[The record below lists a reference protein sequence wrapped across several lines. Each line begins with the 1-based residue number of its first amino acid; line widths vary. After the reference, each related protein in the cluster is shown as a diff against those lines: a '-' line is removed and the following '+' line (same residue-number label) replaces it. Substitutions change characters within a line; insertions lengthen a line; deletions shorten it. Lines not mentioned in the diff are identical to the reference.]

1 MKKLLFF
8 KFLKDSFKIFII
20 IVCSVGSIVWVI
32 KAVGFLDIVSED
44 GHGLLVYLWYTIL
57 NFPKII
63 SRILPFIFIIA
74 LFYKI
79 TEYEKKNELLIFWI
93 NGISKIKFIQMVI
106 IYSFVIT
113 FIQILL
119 SGYVTPL
126 GQEKARSF
134 IRNSGSDF
142 FPSLIKEGKFIDVVS
157 NLTIFINS
165 KDSEGNFNN
174 IFLSNNFNYDAENNT
189 SSMEE
194 NSGRKSEIIYA
205 KKGILISNEKERY
218 FQLIDGKIINNDKNK
233 IQEFSFDKINYDLSK
248 YVSNST
254 KYAKVQEYNSSFI
267 ISCLYY
273 ILFDKLKDIEDKTL
287 GSSYAKLHSSKCEY
301 KSYKVFMEE
310 FLKRFYKPLYI
321 PLLGLI
327 CCILI
332 LKSKDEIDY
341 NKIRIV
347 LFSFAFLVVV
357 ISEISLRYSGTSTLG
372 TMFFT
377 LFPVIIFTLI
387 YFNLNK
393 KLSI

>member
-1 MKKLLFF
+1 MKKLLFL
-8 KFLKDSFKIFII
+8 KFLKDTFKIFII
-20 IVCSVGSIVWVI
+20 IIFSVGSIVWVI

-106 IYSFVIT
+106 VYSFVIT

-119 SGYVTPL
+119 SGYISPL
-126 GQEKARSF
+126 GQDKARSF
-134 IRNSGSDF
+134 IRNSSSDF
-142 FPSLIKEGKFIDVVS
+142 FPSLIKEGKFIDAVS

-165 KDSEGNFNN
+165 KDKEGNFNN
-174 IFLSNNFNYDAENNT
+174 IFLSNNFNFDSEDD
-189 SSMEE
+189 SS
-194 NSGRKSEIIYA
+194 SKKSEIIYA
-205 KKGILISNEKERY
+205 KRGILINNEKERY

-233 IQEFSFDKINYDLSK
+233 IQEFNFEKINYDLSK
-248 YVSNST
+248 YISNST
-254 KYAKVQEYNSSFI
+254 KYPKIQEYDSSFI
-267 ISCLYY
+267 VSCVYY
-273 ILFDKLKDIEDKTL
+273 ILFDKLKDIKDKTL
-287 GSSYAKLHSSKCEY
+287 GSSYAKFHSSRCEY
-301 KSYKVFMEE
+301 KSYKVYMEE

-327 CCILI
+327 TCILI
-332 LKSKDEIDY
+332 LKSKDEINY

-347 LFSFAFLVVV
+347 LFSFAFLIVV
-357 ISEISLRYSGTSTLG
+357 ISEIALRYSATSTIG
-372 TMFFT
+372 TIFFI
-377 LFPVIIFTLI
+377 LFPVIIFTLT
-387 YFNLNK
+387 YVYLNK
-393 KLSI
+393 RLSI

>member
-1 MKKLLFF
+1 MKKLLFL
-8 KFLKDSFKIFII
+8 KFLKDTFKIFII
-20 IVCSVGSIVWVI
+20 IIFSVGSIVWVI

-106 IYSFVIT
+106 VYSFVIT

-119 SGYVTPL
+119 SGYITPL
-126 GQEKARSF
+126 GQDKARSF
-134 IRNSGSDF
+134 IRNSSSDF
-142 FPSLIKEGKFIDVVS
+142 FPSLIKEGKFIDAVS

-165 KDSEGNFNN
+165 KDKEGNFNN
-174 IFLSNNFNYDAENNT
+174 IFLSNNFNFD
-189 SSMEE
+189 
-194 NSGRKSEIIYA
+194 SGDDSLSKKSEIIYA
-205 KKGILISNEKERY
+205 KRGILINNEKERY

-233 IQEFSFDKINYDLSK
+233 IQEFNFEKINYDLSK
-248 YVSNST
+248 YISNST
-254 KYAKVQEYNSSFI
+254 KYPKIQEYDSSFI
-267 ISCLYY
+267 VSCVYY
-273 ILFDKLKDIEDKTL
+273 ILFDKLKDIKDKTL
-287 GSSYAKLHSSKCEY
+287 GSSYAKFHSSRCEY
-301 KSYKVFMEE
+301 KFYNVYMEE

-327 CCILI
+327 SCILI
-332 LKSKDEIDY
+332 LKSKDEINY

-347 LFSFAFLVVV
+347 LFSFAFLTVV
-357 ISEISLRYSGTSTLG
+357 ISEIALRYSATSTIG
-372 TMFFT
+372 TIFFI

-387 YFNLNK
+387 YVYLNK
-393 KLSI
+393 RLSI

>member
-1 MKKLLFF
+1 MKKLLFL
-8 KFLKDSFKIFII
+8 KFLKDTFKIFII
-20 IVCSVGSIVWVI
+20 IIFSVGSIVWVI

-106 IYSFVIT
+106 VYSFVIT

-119 SGYVTPL
+119 SGYISPL
-126 GQEKARSF
+126 GQDKARSF
-134 IRNSGSDF
+134 IRNSSSDF
-142 FPSLIKEGKFIDVVS
+142 FPSLIKEGKFIDAVS

-165 KDSEGNFNN
+165 KDKEGNFNN
-174 IFLSNNFNYDAENNT
+174 IFLSNNFNFNSEDD
-189 SSMEE
+189 SS
-194 NSGRKSEIIYA
+194 SKKSEIIYA
-205 KKGILISNEKERY
+205 KRGILINNEKERY

-233 IQEFSFDKINYDLSK
+233 IQEFNFEKINYDLSK
-248 YVSNST
+248 YISNST
-254 KYAKVQEYNSSFI
+254 KYPKIQEYDSSFI
-267 ISCLYY
+267 VSCVYY
-273 ILFDKLKDIEDKTL
+273 ILFDKLKDIKDKTL
-287 GSSYAKLHSSKCEY
+287 GSSYAKFHSSRCEY
-301 KSYKVFMEE
+301 KSYKVYTEE

-327 CCILI
+327 SCILI
-332 LKSKDEIDY
+332 LKSKDEINY

-347 LFSFAFLVVV
+347 LFSFAFLTVV
-357 ISEISLRYSGTSTLG
+357 ISEIALRYSATSTIG
-372 TMFFT
+372 TIFFI

-387 YFNLNK
+387 YVYLNK
-393 KLSI
+393 RLSI

>member
-1 MKKLLFF
+1 MKKLLFL
-8 KFLKDSFKIFII
+8 KFLKDTFKIFII
-20 IVCSVGSIVWVI
+20 IIFSVGSIVWVI

-106 IYSFVIT
+106 VYSFVIT

-119 SGYVTPL
+119 SGYFIPL
-126 GQEKARSF
+126 GQDKARSF
-134 IRNSGSDF
+134 IRNSSTDF
-142 FPSLIKEGKFIDVVS
+142 FPSLIKEGKFIDAVS

-165 KDSEGNFNN
+165 KDKEGNFNN
-174 IFLSNNFNYDAENNT
+174 IFLSNNFNFDSEDD
-189 SSMEE
+189 SS
-194 NSGRKSEIIYA
+194 SKKSEIIYA
-205 KKGILISNEKERY
+205 KRGILINNEKERY

-233 IQEFSFDKINYDLSK
+233 IQEFNFEKINYDLSK
-248 YVSNST
+248 YISNST
-254 KYAKVQEYNSSFI
+254 KYPKIQEYDSSFI
-267 ISCLYY
+267 VSCVYY
-273 ILFDKLKDIEDKTL
+273 ILFDKLKDIKDKTL
-287 GSSYAKLHSSKCEY
+287 GSSYAKFHSSRCEY
-301 KSYKVFMEE
+301 KSYKVYMEE

-327 CCILI
+327 SCILI
-332 LKSKDEIDY
+332 LKSKDEINY

-347 LFSFAFLVVV
+347 LFSFAFLIVV
-357 ISEISLRYSGTSTLG
+357 ISEIALRYSATSTIG
-372 TMFFT
+372 TIFFI

-387 YFNLNK
+387 YVYLNK
-393 KLSI
+393 RLSI

>member
-1 MKKLLFF
+1 MKKLLFL
-8 KFLKDSFKIFII
+8 KFLKDTFKIFII
-20 IVCSVGSIVWVI
+20 IIFSVGSIVWVI

-106 IYSFVIT
+106 VYSFVIT

-119 SGYVTPL
+119 SGYISPL
-126 GQEKARSF
+126 GQDKARSF
-134 IRNSGSDF
+134 IRNSSSDF
-142 FPSLIKEGKFIDVVS
+142 FPSLIKEGKFIDAVS

-165 KDSEGNFNN
+165 KDKEGNFNN
-174 IFLSNNFNYDAENNT
+174 IFLSNNFNFDSEDD
-189 SSMEE
+189 SS
-194 NSGRKSEIIYA
+194 SKKSEIIYA
-205 KKGILISNEKERY
+205 KRGILINNEKERY

-233 IQEFSFDKINYDLSK
+233 IQEFNFEKINYDLSK
-248 YVSNST
+248 YISNST
-254 KYAKVQEYNSSFI
+254 KYPKIQEYDSSFI
-267 ISCLYY
+267 VNCVYY
-273 ILFDKLKDIEDKTL
+273 ILFDKLKDIKDKTL
-287 GSSYAKLHSSKCEY
+287 GSSYAKFHSSRCEY
-301 KSYKVFMEE
+301 KSYKVYMEE

-327 CCILI
+327 SCLLI
-332 LKSKDEIDY
+332 LKSKDEINY

-347 LFSFAFLVVV
+347 LFSFAFLIVV
-357 ISEISLRYSGTSTLG
+357 ISEIALRYSVTSTIG
-372 TMFFT
+372 TIFFI

-387 YFNLNK
+387 YVYLNK
-393 KLSI
+393 RLSI

>member
-1 MKKLLFF
+1 MKKLLFL
-8 KFLKDSFKIFII
+8 KFLKDTFKIFII
-20 IVCSVGSIVWVI
+20 IIFSVGSIVWVI

-106 IYSFVIT
+106 VYSFVIT

-119 SGYVTPL
+119 SGYISPL
-126 GQEKARSF
+126 GQDKARSF
-134 IRNSGSDF
+134 IRNSSSDF
-142 FPSLIKEGKFIDVVS
+142 FPSLIKEGKFIDAVS

-165 KDSEGNFNN
+165 KDKEGNFNN
-174 IFLSNNFNYDAENNT
+174 IFLSNNFNFDSEDD
-189 SSMEE
+189 SS
-194 NSGRKSEIIYA
+194 SKKSEIIYA
-205 KKGILISNEKERY
+205 IRGILINNEKERY

-233 IQEFSFDKINYDLSK
+233 IQEFNFEKINYDLSK
-248 YVSNST
+248 YISNST
-254 KYAKVQEYNSSFI
+254 KYPKIQEYDSSFI
-267 ISCLYY
+267 VSCVYY
-273 ILFDKLKDIEDKTL
+273 ILFDKLKDIKDKTL
-287 GSSYAKLHSSKCEY
+287 GSSYAKFHSSRCEY
-301 KSYKVFMEE
+301 KSYKVYMEE

-327 CCILI
+327 SCILI
-332 LKSKDEIDY
+332 LKSKDEINY

-347 LFSFAFLVVV
+347 LFSFAFLIVV
-357 ISEISLRYSGTSTLG
+357 ISEIALRYSATSTIG
-372 TMFFT
+372 TIFFI

-387 YFNLNK
+387 YVYLNK
-393 KLSI
+393 RLSI

>member
-1 MKKLLFF
+1 MKKLLFL
-8 KFLKDSFKIFII
+8 KFLKDTFKIFII
-20 IVCSVGSIVWVI
+20 IIFSVGSIVWVI

-106 IYSFVIT
+106 VYSFVIT

-119 SGYVTPL
+119 SGYISPL
-126 GQEKARSF
+126 GQDKARSF
-134 IRNSGSDF
+134 IRNSSSDF
-142 FPSLIKEGKFIDVVS
+142 FPSLIKEGKFIDAVS

-165 KDSEGNFNN
+165 KDKEGNFNN
-174 IFLSNNFNYDAENNT
+174 IFLSNNFNFDSEDD
-189 SSMEE
+189 SS
-194 NSGRKSEIIYA
+194 SKKSEIIYA
-205 KKGILISNEKERY
+205 KRGILINNEKERY

-233 IQEFSFDKINYDLSK
+233 IQEFNFEKINYDLSK
-248 YVSNST
+248 YISNST
-254 KYAKVQEYNSSFI
+254 KYPKIQEYDSSFI
-267 ISCLYY
+267 VSCVYY
-273 ILFDKLKDIEDKTL
+273 ILFDKLKDIKDKTL
-287 GSSYAKLHSSKCEY
+287 GSSYAKFHSSRCEY
-301 KSYKVFMEE
+301 KSYKVYMEE

-327 CCILI
+327 SCILI
-332 LKSKDEIDY
+332 LKSKDEINY

-347 LFSFAFLVVV
+347 LFSFAFLIVV
-357 ISEISLRYSGTSTLG
+357 ISEIALRYSATSTIG
-372 TMFFT
+372 TIFFI

-387 YFNLNK
+387 YVYLNK
-393 KLSI
+393 RLSI